1 MGKKG
6 EVRRGKT
13 GSKEVC
19 HHRSLP
25 NTQLGIGARFF
36 PSAGSGASARRRAA
50 LKPRNPLPILSLL
63 ATTKLPRVFPA
74 SRQRIPPDQS
84 PTLSL
89 SRFSGHFFFFFFCA
103 FVNVSGRCRRAAIL
117 VILCAFRVPFF
128 LTFAASGARGPSG
141 RWLSLWGAR
150 NGVRALPACR
160 CFPLCR

>member
-89 SRFSGHFFFFFFCA
+89 SRFSGHFFFFFLC
-103 FVNVSGRCRRAAIL
+103 VCQCLRSMSSRCNIGHTLRVSSPFLLDFRCFRRA
-117 VILCAFRVPFF
+117 R
-128 LTFAASGARGPSG
+128 SE
-141 RWLSLWGAR
+141 
-150 NGVRALPACR
+150 RALAQPMGGSEWRARPACL
-160 CFPLCR
+160 PLLSFV